1 MLRFHSSNSH
11 DRTTNR
17 TPFVRSPTN
26 LSDFLSSRLYRFAL
40 LTHQTHVLRF
50 SSPPQAPSKRY
61 THRLPHIT
69 RAHSFPTL
77 SFDTTHGLSS
87 LPSISTTHSLTN
99 IFYLAHKRRPL
110 TSLLFI
116 LIPALSHICPLIL
129 ATQLHISRPI
139 RNSYPA
145 PCPSRPTY
153 LCLLSASTDTLARHF
168 SCSVSCCSTRIFRL
182 N

>member
-17 TPFVRSPTN
+17 TPFVHSPTN

-110 TSLLFI
+110 TPLPVISIPGLSFICLTTLAPQLRISCSL
-116 LIPALSHICPLIL
+116 
-129 ATQLHISRPI
+129 RK
-139 RNSYPA
+139 SYPV
-145 PCPSRPTY
+145 PC
-153 LCLLSASTDTLARHF
+153 
-168 SCSVSCCSTRIFRL
+168 V